1 MKHFAKY
8 MSKIPAE
15 YLPKIEQSISRA
27 AEVLADPNSP
37 SEAYEAITS
46 DLAVIQKALGKGAA
60 EAWQGEVAE
69 RLKARW
75 IEAGRDGIELQQQIM
90 PKITNVM
97 KSAEKLRKLSQVSG
111 WRAVVGEL
119 AIGLCVVAGLLAIG
133 RVSTRQD
140 SRPKQ
145 QDSENMRLPVLKFPA
160 EVPDSSVE
168 NERLADEKDIKKAIE
183 RLREFT
189 PDKPWTPSR
198 DELIAFQAKLAEL
211 KQLPPTPV
219 ARPVRVTTVTPAAP
233 ANEPAP
239 YQPAPHRPAAP
250 DRNRTSSPA
259 IGCFWQ
265 DVGPYGPPIRA
276 CPAD

>member
-27 AEVLADPNSP
+27 AEVIADPNST

-46 DLAVIQKALGKGAA
+46 DLASIQKALGKGAV

-69 RLKARW
+69 RLKATW

-111 WRAVVGEL
+111 WRAVAGEL
-119 AIGLCVVAGLLAIG
+119 AIGLCVVAGLVAIG

-145 QDSENMRLPVLKFPA
+145 QESENGRLPVLKIPD

-168 NERLADEKDIKKAIE
+168 NERLANEKEMKNAIE

-189 PDKPWTPSR
+189 PDKPWAPSK
-198 DELIAFQAKLAEL
+198 DELIAFRAKLAEL
-211 KQLPPTPV
+211 KKLPPNPV
-219 ARPVRVTTVTPAAP
+219 ARAVRVTTVTPAEP

-239 YQPAPHRPAAP
+239 YQPAVR
-250 DRNRTSSPA
+250 DRNSTSSPTV
-259 IGCFWQ
+259 GCFWQ

-276 CPAD
+276 CPVD

>member
-27 AEVLADPNSP
+27 AEVLADPNAT

-90 PKITNVM
+90 PKITSIM

-111 WRAVVGEL
+111 WRAVAGKL
-119 AIGLCVVAGLLAIG
+119 AIGLCVVAGLVAIG

-145 QDSENMRLPVLKFPA
+145 QESEKLQLPVLKFPD
-160 EVPDSSVE
+160 EEPDSSVE
-168 NERLADEKDIKKAIE
+168 KARLADEKEMKIAIE
-183 RLREFT
+183 RLRAFT
-189 PDKPWTPSR
+189 PDKPWAPSR

-211 KQLPPTPV
+211 KQLPQNPV

-239 YQPAPHRPAAP
+239 YQPATQ
-250 DRNRTSSPA
+250 DRNRTSSPT

-276 CPAD
+276 CPVD

>member
-8 MSKIPAE
+8 MSRIPAE

-27 AEVLADPNSP
+27 VQVLADPNAT
-37 SEAYEAITS
+37 SESYEAITS

-69 RLKARW
+69 RLKATW

-97 KSAEKLRKLSQVSG
+97 KSAEKLRKLSRLSG
-111 WRAVVGEL
+111 WRAVAGEL
-119 AIGLCVVAGLLAIG
+119 AIGLCVVAGLVAIG

-145 QDSENMRLPVLKFPA
+145 HESEKERLQPVLKIPD

-168 NERLADEKDIKKAIE
+168 KERLADEKEMENAIG

-189 PDKPWTPSR
+189 PDKPWAPSR

-211 KQLPPTPV
+211 KKLPPNPV
-219 ARPVRVTTVTPAAP
+219 ARPARVTTVTPAAP

-239 YQPAPHRPAAP
+239 YQPAVR
-250 DRNRTSSPA
+250 DRNNTSSPT

-276 CPAD
+276 CPVD

>member
-8 MSKIPAE
+8 MSRIPAE

-27 AEVLADPNSP
+27 VEVLADPNAT

-69 RLKARW
+69 RLKATW
-75 IEAGRDGIELQQQIM
+75 IEAGRDGIELQRQIM
-90 PKITNVM
+90 PKITDVM
-97 KSAEKLRKLSQVSG
+97 KSAEKLRKLSQLSG

-119 AIGLCVVAGLLAIG
+119 AIGLCVVAGLVAIG
-133 RVSTRQD
+133 AVSTRQD

-145 QDSENMRLPVLKFPA
+145 QESENGRLPVLKIPD
-160 EVPDSSVE
+160 EVPESSVE
-168 NERLADEKDIKKAIE
+168 NERLADEKEMKNAIE

-189 PDKPWTPSR
+189 PDKPWAPSK

-211 KQLPPTPV
+211 KKLPPNPV

-239 YQPAPHRPAAP
+239 YQPAVP
-250 DRNRTSSPA
+250 DRNRTSSPT

-276 CPAD
+276 CPVD